1 MIDFSNNTLDYVD
14 YKFDIADISNTDVSY
29 NNFTTNNLYQPTFD
43 NVQYIN
49 LVSEFVGQVLNKI
62 TIPVTT
68 IQEALLYKKNGSSI
82 ETDISSVYLASDAS
96 GVLILKKTVRVFV
109 EAYFSQ
115 EEINTTYIDRDVAW
129 LIEAYEHLHPG
140 YDTTTVRETIL
151 QRWKTNS
158 MRLLHRELTNIYRS
172 EINAFLYETDACG
185 NLTQDS
191 DGNRIRIIGASNE
204 DIWIFQPPP
213 SIIGKKSKVT
223 SFINTNNKSVH
234 YSQYKINKS
243 NTKMSCS
250 DFTKEDSKMK
260 LIGQVRD
267 ISGITMDNRKNRIIT
282 MVTDLLQTDKFRRLI
297 LEQIPSVPDAS
308 DWTAYPIKAGDI
320 LQFGNITVPLP
331 SVDLSN
337 NLYTAETTKDY
348 GFSLYNYLEKTLS
361 TYINGLTDSDT
372 SNNCISAGTFI
383 NYADPSANNVS
394 FSEYQLNNLDA
405 NTQNKIHLKNKTK
418 ITYYS
423 FAVNIVADKSNDN
436 LNSSKIDNA
445 VKDLNDV
452 INDTSR
458 TEDTDISDK
467 IINIG
472 EDIYEE
478 LKIAEGVQFVEDIGN
493 EIIGGVVEVAEEIAD
508 FYELAQRRYNEEN
521 RHEFNLSMMLQIAMG
536 DLLGSVVGAV
546 LPGSP
551 IQSMEAAFNGS
562 GLNETFLAGDGGEV
576 EEAFDLLKKLEA
588 FADAMYVS
596 SSMWKVMGYITKK
609 FKVNVNNGIYLLN
622 NLHKILGKFSLDVV
636 NGIWNIY
643 KGLFNS
649 MLDIAESMLMII
661 IPTANNLK
669 GLLESVINLIYGTDG
684 FLKTVSDL
692 LKTFTMNIMYILL
705 DVFIDGND
713 TTNYSGIS
721 GITPTK
727 TEGGTDYI
735 TSPRDRF
742 DYLTEEMFNSNM
754 DDAIKSL
761 YYGTGSAT
769 AKPKVGEQFTDR
781 LPLHSYN
788 LLIEVGLYFMLQIYT
803 LQKMIGIINTGMAY
817 ILGGSYSF
825 GDLNLVEV
833 LENVLRFVTSFPD
846 PSEITY
852 ALGGFV
858 TSIKEMTAKEFSGSD
873 LNVLKEV
880 LSGVATITS
889 NFLYFLYTLINPSAS
904 LYDLFAKFFQGVMK
918 GIIDIA
924 NAIGDAI
931 EDAVEVVEEFFEDA
945 VEVADKAWNSVADAL
960 GIDKEAVEQLVSE
973 IAEAIVGAISD
984 AIGAIGDGL
993 KAIADGIKDVG
1004 KAAVAL
1010 ANEAYDALN
1019 DTFGK
1024 DSAAYKGAV
1033 KVYDNVKKELAKIGE
1048 DLIEVGKKLLKIAED
1063 IKKKVEEVLRA
1074 VGKAIQAIGA
1084 WFSNLWSSVKCWW
1097 YPSDCRRERTIK
1109 INRQNGRRSKANA
1122 LKITLEAAE
1131 TAANNRKSDLQ
1142 DQKTNKTTELNTK
1155 QTAKEIAKQV
1165 KDASEKAKIQGKK
1178 DADNKAK
1185 QAKISDTIAASK
1197 TSLTR
1202 SFQEVLSMRFKM
1214 KLRNIMYSSSSST
1227 FAYKPI
1233 EQFNIVSGI
1242 YNNVYVYE
1250 ISSNTYA
1257 TTTDDNGGSYNYLID
1272 NFAIAVKNK
1281 TPAYPV
1287 NTMFYKRIIA
1297 SIDIPERITKIQ
1309 NIGTLEKHRL
1319 ESRVNQQPNSY
1330 FYNSVKNKNTKLW
1343 TISKKHFKYKVPPF
1357 TTAYPNNTTVNA
1369 DNDYLYIDKNN
1380 WTQLK
1385 TAVNTDIYR
1394 SVYAFNKG

>member
-1 MIDFSNNTLDYVD
+1 MVDFSNNTLDYVD
-14 YKFDIADISNTDVSY
+14 YNFDIADISNNTDVSY
-29 NNFTTNNLYQPTFD
+29 NNFTTNNLYQPSFD

-82 ETDISSVYLASDAS
+82 ETDISSVYLGYDAS

-115 EEINTTYIDRDVAW
+115 EEINTTYIGRDVAW
-129 LIEAYEHLHPG
+129 LIDAYTRLDPS
-140 YDTTTVRETIL
+140 YDTTNVRETIL
-151 QRWKTNS
+151 QQWKTNS
-158 MRLLHRELTNIYRS
+158 MRLLHRELTKIYRT
-172 EINAFLYETDACG
+172 EINAFLYESDAYG

-191 DGNRIRIIGASNE
+191 DGNRIPITGASNE
-204 DIWIFQPPP
+204 WIFELPP

-223 SFINTNNKSVH
+223 SFINTNSKSVH

-297 LEQIPSVPDAS
+297 LEQIPSVPDAA
-308 DWTAYPIKAGDI
+308 DWTVYPIKAGDI

-331 SVDLSN
+331 SVDISN
-337 NLYTAETTKDY
+337 NLYTTETTKDY
-348 GFSLYNYLEKTLS
+348 GFILYNYLEKTLS

-383 NYADPSANNVS
+383 NYADPSDNNVS
-394 FSEYQLNNLDA
+394 FSDYQLDNLDA

-423 FAVNIVADKSNDN
+423 YAVNIVADVSNTQLFNKN
-436 LNSSKIDNA
+436 LVDAAILKLNAESS
-445 VKDLNDV
+445 
-452 INDTSR
+452 SR
-458 TEDTDISDK
+458 VGT
-467 IINIG
+467 INIS
-472 EDIYEE
+472 EDDYEE
-478 LKIAEGVQFVEDIGN
+478 LKIAEKVQHTEDVGN
-493 EIIGGVVEVAEEIAD
+493 QTIGGVEEVDDENAGLYEIAQ
-508 FYELAQRRYNEEN
+508 EKNNEE
-521 RHEFNLSMMLQIAMG
+521 RHEFNMSMMLQTSMG
-536 DLLGSVVGAV
+536 DLLGTVVTAV

-551 IQSMEAAFNGS
+551 GAAMESAFNSS
-562 GLNETFLAGDGGEV
+562 GIGEFAKVSDSSMDDG
-576 EEAFDLLKKLEA
+576 FDLLKRLEA
-588 FADAMYVS
+588 AAQIMYVGS
-596 SSMWKVMGYITKK
+596 AMWRVLGYIVKN
-609 FKVNVNNGIYLLN
+609 FKIDVNNGILLLN
-622 NLHKILGKFSLDVV
+622 NLHTILGKVVLDIIS
-636 NGIWNIY
+636 GIWEIY
-643 KGLFNS
+643 KGLLISMFN
-649 MLDIAESMLMII
+649 IAESMLEII
-661 IPTANNLK
+661 YPTLNNLK
-669 GLLESVINLIYGTDG
+669 GLLESVIDLIYGNTNG
-684 FLKTVSDL
+684 YVTKIAEL
-692 LKTFTMNIMYILL
+692 LKTFTINLMHILL
-705 DVFIDGND
+705 DVFIDEND

-721 GITPTK
+721 GLTPTK
-727 TEGGTDYI
+727 TNGDYI
-735 TSPRDRF
+735 TSAKGRF
-742 DYLTEEMFNSNM
+742 DYLTDEMFDGNF
-754 DDAIKSL
+754 DDEIKSF
-761 YYGTGSAT
+761 YYSTASAT
-769 AKPKVGEQFTDR
+769 AKPKAGDQFTDTR
-781 LPLHSYN
+781 DLHGYN
-788 LLIEVGLYFMLQIYT
+788 LIMEVGLYFMLQIYM
-803 LQKMIGIINTGMAY
+803 LQTMIGIMKTTMNYVFT
-817 ILGGSYSF
+817 GSYDMD
-825 GDLNLVEV
+825 DLNLGDV
-833 LENVLRFVTSFPD
+833 LINVLRFVTSFPD
-846 PSEITY
+846 IEEIAY
-852 ALGGFV
+852 AFEAL
-858 TSIKEMTAKEFSGSD
+858 TSTTTDLTSTDYSGND
-873 LNVLKEV
+873 LDTLKTLLTNVCTV
-880 LSGVATITS
+880 GS
-889 NFLYFLYTLINPSAS
+889 NFLYFLFTLINPSAS
-904 LYDLFAKFFQGVMK
+904 LYDTFAKGFQDVIK
-918 GIIDIA
+918 GI
-924 NAIGDAI
+924 NTVI
-931 EDAVEVVEEFFEDA
+931 EVVGEVVEAIVTGIVNIFNSALDIADA
-945 VEVADKAWNSVADAL
+945 AWNSIAGAL
-960 GIDKEAVEQLVSE
+960 GIDVAAVEELVSA

-1024 DSAAYKGAV
+1024 DSALYKGAV
-1033 KVYDNVKKELAKIGE
+1033 EVFDNVKKELAKIGE

-1074 VGKAIQAIGA
+1074 VSKAIAAIGA
-1084 WFSNLWSSVKCWW
+1084 WFENAWESVTCFF
-1097 YPSDCRRERTIK
+1097 YPNDCKRERANK
-1109 INRQNGRRSKANA
+1109 INHQNGRSSKAQA
-1122 LKITLEAAE
+1122 LKITLNAAKDSADA
-1131 TAANNRKSDLQ
+1131 TKSSLQ
-1142 DQKTNKTTELNTK
+1142 SQKTAKTTELNTK
-1155 QTAKEIAKQV
+1155 QTEKETAKQV
-1165 KDASEKAKIQGKK
+1165 KDASEAAKIQGKK

-1202 SFQEVLSMRFKM
+1202 SFQEVLPIRFKM
-1214 KLRNIMYSSSSST
+1214 KLRNIKTASNSST

-1233 EQFNIVSGI
+1233 EQFNIVNGI

-1250 ISSNTYA
+1250 ISGNTYA

-1319 ESRVNQQPNSY
+1319 ESRFNQQHNSY
-1330 FYNSVKNKNTKLW
+1330 FYNSVKNQHTKLW
-1343 TISKKHFKYKVPPF
+1343 TISKKHYKYKIPLF
-1357 TTAYPNNTTVNA
+1357 TTTYPNNTTVNA
-1369 DNDYLYIDKNN
+1369 DTDYLYIDKNN